1 MFVIRGVNVFP
12 SSIEAV
18 VREFDSVREFRIM
31 LVKNGSLDELRLCIE
46 STADV
51 RKALEESLQVQL
63 GLRIPVELVP
73 LGSLPPTE
81 GKSRRVVRSSE

>member
-1 MFVIRGVNVFP
+1 
-12 SSIEAV
+12 
-18 VREFDSVREFRIM
+18 
-31 LVKNGSLDELRLCIE
+31 LDELRLCIE

-51 RKALEESLQVQL
+51 RKASEESLQVQL